1 MSLGQGPLLGF
12 HTLLRQE
19 QLSQDSSTVLKWMLG
34 LPKGAVWHLRDLE
47 RGDREAWVMGLE
59 DGNPGLGEP
68 EL

>member
-19 QLSQDSSTVLKWMLG
+19 QLSQDSSTVLKWVLG
-34 LPKGAVWHLRDLE
+34 LPKGAVWHLRDQE
-47 RGDREAWVMGLE
+47 REEAWVKGPE